1 MSHDHRLL
9 FHGFLLF
16 LLGLGSG
23 LVAYEL
29 ANPRMGVSAHLEAIL
44 NGVFLVGLGLAW
56 SRLRLS
62 SRARTICFWSALVG
76 AYANWGIPLFSAV
89 VGASQPI
96 LVGSGFEAAPWQ
108 EALLTS
114 SPIVGVLP
122 PILCGTIAVWGLRR
136 AAHAAFY
143 EGESVKPSSVDAGGG

>member
-16 LLGLGSG
+16 LLGLITG
-23 LVAYEL
+23 LAAYGL

-56 SRLRLS
+56 TRLALGERQ
-62 SRARTICFWSALVG
+62 RTVCFWAALIG
-76 AYANWGIPLFSAV
+76 AYANWAIPLFSAV

-96 LVGSGFEAAPWQ
+96 LVGKGFEAAAWQ
-108 EALLTS
+108 EALLTA
-114 SPIVGVLP
+114 SPVVGVLP
-122 PILCGTIAVWGLRR
+122 PILCGALAVWGLRHR
-136 AAHAAFY
+136 A
-143 EGESVKPSSVDAGGG
+143 PDASLRA

>member
-1 MSHDHRLL
+1 MPHDHRLL

-16 LLGLGSG
+16 LLGLGTG
-23 LVAYEL
+23 LVAYQLE
-29 ANPRMGVSAHLEAIL
+29 NPRMGVSAHLEAIL

-56 SRLRLS
+56 TRLHLAPRLR
-62 SRARTICFWSALVG
+62 AVCFWAALVG

-96 LVGSGFEAAPWQ
+96 LVGAGHQAASWQ
-108 EALLTS
+108 EALLTA

-122 PILCGTIAVWGLRR
+122 PLLCGALAVWGLRR
-136 AAHAAFY
+136 AAHGA
-143 EGESVKPSSVDAGGG
+143 